1 MRKTTKHHQQQTLML
16 LTAMA
21 LLSQGVAVAKK
32 TTPRDT
38 IHLSLDEVL
47 VQVPYG
53 TVRKEALTGSATAIK
68 AKDIEDRPVTNL
80 LQALEGT
87 MAGVYVNSSKSQP
100 GDSPNIVIRGIG
112 TVNGTTAPLYIL
124 NGVPY
129 EGDFA
134 DINTNDVE
142 NITVFKDAAACAL
155 YGNRAANGVVLIET
169 KKGKTERPVINFKMR
184 FGSYSQAT
192 PKYETLGAKDFMEVS
207 WKVLRNSRMYGS
219 TNEDAAT
226 AGQYATKNLI
236 SEGLKLNIFNKAN
249 DQLFTEDGKMVSDA
263 QILPGYADDLDWW
276 DQLSQK
282 GFRQEYNFG
291 IGQARDKY
299 DYYVSL
305 GHLGQNGYLINNGFN
320 RLTGNVRANIR
331 PVKWFEGGL
340 TFFAVKSHQKTSYN
354 VSGTSSD
361 YVTSN
366 AFYKCQIMSPIYPVH
381 RHNADGSYMLEDG
394 QTVYDTGSYIDAN
407 GNLVDTRVKDAGKN
421 VVAES
426 EMNDFGTR
434 SKMLNGQMY
443 VKFKFLKDFSFTA
456 RGSISNNT
464 IDNYAYLNPTI
475 GDGIAYKGSY
485 TQRYYSQTTSD
496 FQQQL
501 DWKHNFGLHGVE
513 AMAGH
518 ESFQNKYSYDL
529 QMVSNMIEEGVKN
542 VDNFTTTLQKNVY
555 DMKYRTESYF
565 ARARYNY
572 AGRYHLMAS
581 YRYDGSSRFSS
592 DNRWGGFGSVGA
604 SWVVSNED
612 FMKDVRWVDRL
623 KLRASYGTTGNDAAL
638 GYYDGYNLYLS
649 AWTIAG
655 QPTTILMQW
664 AATDLRWE
672 VGKTFGVA
680 LETRL
685 FNRWNIAAEYFYRRN
700 SDLLFDVYL
709 PGSAGSTATAAFGSA
724 IRRNIGDIGNKGLEL
739 ATDVDIIKK
748 KNWNFNFAVTLT
760 HVQNRVETLPEQN
773 KDGIMSDYY
782 RIEEGRSMY
791 SYYLY
796 DFAGVDQLTGRSLYT
811 ANLADYCVKDNDGQV
826 VAGNAEG
833 ADITKAVTKIGDRYY
848 VNNTTY
854 AQKEFCGS
862 ALPTVYGS
870 FRPTLR
876 WKGLTV
882 SALFS
887 FELGGKVFDN
897 VYREMMSTED
907 GNPHSYHQ
915 DILKSWTA
923 APEGM
928 TEESAD
934 RLLADGVPEINPT
947 TSTYDNAVSSRFLVS
962 GDYLTFKNLTVGYSL
977 PAATLER
984 MHIQGLSFSFTA
996 ENLFTVSARKGM
1008 DPQQTVNGI
1017 NRYRLASARTFTL
1030 GMDLKF

>member
-1 MRKTTKHHQQQTLML
+1 MRKTDKHHRQQTLLLISAAL
-16 LTAMA
+16 LTQ
-21 LLSQGVAVAKK
+21 SVAAAKK
-32 TTPRDT
+32 TTSGDT
-38 IHLSLDEVL
+38 IQLSLDEVL

-53 TVRKEALTGSATAIK
+53 TVRKEALTGSAAAIK
-68 AKDIEDRPVTNL
+68 AKDIEDRPVTNV

-112 TVNGTTAPLYIL
+112 TVNGTTEPLYIL

-129 EGDFA
+129 EGSFA
-134 DINTNDVE
+134 DINSNDVE
-142 NITVFKDAAACAL
+142 SITVLKDAAACAL

-169 KKGKTERPVINFKMR
+169 KKGKTDRPVIDFKMR

-192 PKYETLGAKDFMEVS
+192 PKYETVGAKDFMEVS
-207 WKVLRNSRMYGS
+207 WTTLRNSRMYGK
-219 TNEDAAT
+219 TKEDAAT

-236 SEGLKLNIFNKAN
+236 SETLKLNIFNKAA

-282 GFRQEYNFG
+282 GFRQEYNLG
-291 IGQARDKY
+291 ISQARDKY

-340 TFFAVKSHQKTSYN
+340 TFSAVKSHQKTSYDTG
-354 VSGTSSD
+354 GTSSD
-361 YVTSN
+361 YNPSN
-366 AFYKCQIMSPIYPVH
+366 AFYKCQMMAPIYPVH
-381 RHNADGSYMLEDG
+381 LHNADGSYRLTDG
-394 QTVYDTGSYIDAN
+394 QAVYDIGSYTDDN
-407 GNLVDTRVKDAGKN
+407 GKLVTTRAKDTGRNIVG
-421 VVAES
+421 ES
-426 EMNDFGTR
+426 VMNDFGTKR
-434 SKMLNGQMY
+434 KTLNGSMY
-443 VKFKFLKDFSFTA
+443 LKFKFLKDFSFTA
-456 RGSISNNT
+456 SGNISNNT
-464 IDNYAYLNPTI
+464 FDNYAYFDPEI
-475 GDGIAYKGSY
+475 GTGIAYKGSY
-485 TQRYYSQTTSD
+485 TKRYWSQTTSD

-518 ESFQNKYSYDL
+518 ESFENKYYYDIK
-529 QMVSNMIEEGVKN
+529 MVSHIIEKGVMS
-542 VDNFTTTLQKNVY
+542 VDNFTTTLQKNAY

-581 YRYDGSSRFSS
+581 YRYDGSSRFTS

-612 FMKDVRWVDRL
+612 FMKDVRWVDKL

-638 GYYDGYNLYLS
+638 GYYDGYNLYV
-649 AWTIAG
+649 AAYTMAG
-655 QPTTILMQW
+655 QPTTILNQW

-685 FNRWNIAAEYFYRRN
+685 FNRWNLTAEYFYRRN
-700 SDLLFDVYL
+700 GDLLFDVAL
-709 PGSAGSTATAAFGSA
+709 PGSAGSTSMSSFGAS
-724 IRRNIGDIGNKGLEL
+724 ITRNIGDVGNKGLEL

-748 KNWNFNFAVTLT
+748 KDWNFNFAVTLT

-773 KDGIMSDYY
+773 KDGITSSLY

-796 DFAGVDQLTGRSLYT
+796 DFAGVDQLTGQSLYT
-811 ANLADYCVKDNDGQV
+811 ANLADYCVKNSDGQV

-833 ADITKAVTKIGDRYY
+833 ADITKVVTKIGDKYY

-897 VYREMMSTED
+897 VYREMMSTD
-907 GNPHSYHQ
+907 AANPHNYHQ

-934 RLLADGVPEINPT
+934 RLLADGVPMINPV
-947 TSTYDNAVSSRFLVS
+947 TSTYDNAISSRFLVS

-996 ENLFTVSARKGM
+996 ENLFTLSARKGL
-1008 DPQQTVNGI
+1008 DPQQTVNGLTC
-1017 NRYRLASARTFTL
+1017 YRLASARTFTI